1 MHMKKL
7 IIGLFV
13 AVTLTSMYACSPK
26 NDDKKVT
33 IAYVNWAE
41 GVAMTQLS
49 KVLLEKEGYTVVLK
63 NADVAPVFAAVA
75 GGDADVFLD
84 TWMPVTHKE
93 YLDKFGAKLEV
104 LGTNFDN
111 ARIGFVVPESVN
123 INSIDELN
131 ANAAL
136 FNGKIVGIDAG
147 AGIMNKAE
155 EAIKAY
161 GLKLELQSA
170 SEAAMLA
177 TVKKSIDAGTPIVVT
192 GWSPHYMFS
201 NYKLKFLKDPK
212 GVFGDVETIQ
222 TVANKDFVR
231 SNPKV
236 TAFFRNFKLNEVQ
249 LGSLMGALAGAGD
262 DKAAVEKWLEQN
274 QDLERQLSSFIKT
287 EAVN

>member
-1 MHMKKL
+1 MKKL

-177 TVKKSIDAGTPIVVT
+177 TVKKSIDAGTPVVVT

-212 GVFGDVETIQ
+212 GIFGDIETIQ

-236 TAFFRNFKLNEVQ
+236 TAFFRNFKLNEIQ

-262 DKAAVEKWLEQN
+262 DKAAIEKWLEQN

>member
-1 MHMKKL
+1 MKKL
-7 IIGLFV
+7 IIGLFI

-75 GGDADVFLD
+75 GGDADVFMD

-104 LGTNFDN
+104 LGTNFEN
-111 ARIGFVVPESVN
+111 ARIGFVVPQSVN

-131 ANAAL
+131 TNAAL

-177 TVKKSIDAGTPIVVT
+177 TVKKSIDAGTPVVVT

-212 GVFGDVETIQ
+212 GIFGDVETIQ

-236 TAFFRNFKLNEVQ
+236 TAFFRNFKLNEEQ

>member
-1 MHMKKL
+1 MKKIFGNLL
-7 IIGLFV
+7 IALFI
-13 AVTLTSMYACSPK
+13 AVIASCGTASR
-26 NDDKKVT
+26 DDKKVT

-49 KVLLEKEGYTVVLK
+49 KVLLEKEGYTVALK

-93 YLDKFGAKLEV
+93 YLDKFGANLEV
-104 LGTNFDN
+104 LGTNFSN
-111 ARIGFVVPESVN
+111 ARIGFVVPEYVK

-136 FNGKIVGIDAG
+136 FNGRVVGIDAG

-155 EAIKAY
+155 QAIKDY
-161 GLKLELQSA
+161 GLKLDLQSA

-177 TVKKSIDAGTPIVVT
+177 VLKKSIDAKQPVVIT

-201 NYKLKFLKDPK
+201 TYKLKFLNDPK
-212 GVFGDVETIQ
+212 AVFGAVETIQ
-222 TVANKDFVR
+222 TVANKKFVIAQPR
-231 SNPKV
+231 V
-236 TAFFRNFKLNEVQ
+236 AAFFRNFQLDEDE
-249 LGSLMGALAGAGD
+249 LGSLMAALENNVSEKVAVLDWLAKHPALAQQLRSFLKVD
-262 DKAAVEKWLEQN
+262 TDK
-274 QDLERQLSSFIKT
+274 
-287 EAVN
+287 

>member
-1 MHMKKL
+1 MKKL

-177 TVKKSIDAGTPIVVT
+177 TVKKSIDAGTPVVVT

-212 GVFGDVETIQ
+212 GIFGDVETIQ

-236 TAFFRNFKLNEVQ
+236 TAFFRNFKLNELQ

-262 DKAAVEKWLEQN
+262 DKAAIEKWLEQN

>member
-1 MHMKKL
+1 MKKL

-177 TVKKSIDAGTPIVVT
+177 TVKKSIDAGTPVVVT

-212 GVFGDVETIQ
+212 GIFGDIETIQ

-236 TAFFRNFKLNEVQ
+236 TAFFRNFKLNEIQ